1 MSKRLRWLSIALD
14 DLEQAVDYLA
24 QHNVNA
30 ARDLAGRIYEAVN
43 LLKDNPEAGRPG
55 REEVMSKFERRYWIT
70 SDQFFELYS
79 EGLLDDGEH
88 AEDFSEWAGF
98 LKLKQRRESAVAVR

>member
-1 MSKRLRWLSIALD
+1 MPELTISEILSDLRMA
-14 DLEQAVDYLA
+14 
-24 QHNVNA
+24 
-30 ARDLAGRIYEAVN
+30 
-43 LLKDNPEAGRPG
+43 
-55 REEVMSKFERRYWIT
+55 EEVISKFERRYWIT

-98 LKLKQRRESAVAVR
+98 LKLKQRRKSAVAVR